1 MTATRTVTSAEPAA
15 VPAGIRDLLSG
26 RGLGAGAVQF
36 ASQSASRVDT
46 GGWLQ
51 GEPLWALVAG
61 ERFVLAAAGPRPYL
75 LELPLEILGRAVY
88 NHVTG
93 AVIFPQGQSGS
104 GIPPVRLDPF
114 VARKLLA
121 LAAARPPASP
131 RPTTSP
137 GTLSHA

>member
-1 MTATRTVTSAEPAA
+1 MSFGEIVFQVLVYALA
-15 VPAGIRDLLSG
+15 VI
-26 RGLGAGAVQF
+26 V
-36 ASQSASRVDT
+36 
-46 GGWLQ
+46 
-51 GEPLWALVAG
+51 PLWALVAG

-75 LELPLEILGRAVY
+75 LDLPLEMLGRAVY

-93 AVIFPQGQSGS
+93 AIVFPQRPSGP

-114 VARKLLA
+114 VARTLLA
-121 LAAARPPASP
+121 LAAARPPAET